1 MAFESKNRIFK
12 WWLLIDLL
20 SFLAHNLRF
29 NKKPS
34 KGLQFLQE
42 QGIVGPSPEDV
53 AEFFHQ
59 EDRRLDPTTVGDF
72 LGENEKLNKEVC
84 VDISNPSYSIFRCV
98 LASPKEGMSVRRSVR
113 PSVTRESNF

>member
-1 MAFESKNRIFK
+1 MLGLVTSNILTWFISDHILSHCIAH
-12 WWLLIDLL
+12 LIIPFIIKMVVLCLIINHLL
-20 SFLAHNLRF
+20 SQLSRF

-34 KGLQFLQE
+34 KGIQFLQE

-72 LGENEKLNKEVC
+72 LGENEKLNKEV
-84 VDISNPSYSIFRCV
+84 
-98 LASPKEGMSVRRSVR
+98 G
-113 PSVTRESNF
+113 